1 MGHIGRS
8 REKKAGVVNALV
20 RVSTVLTDVPYM
32 LNLYCD
38 HYINDGKA
46 LRERV
51 FHVGLKKD
59 S

>member
-1 MGHIGRS
+1 M
-8 REKKAGVVNALV
+8 
-20 RVSTVLTDVPYM
+20 LTDVPYM
-32 LNLYCD
+32 LNLDCD

-46 LRERV
+46 LRARV

>member
-32 LNLYCD
+32 LNLDCD

-46 LRERV
+46 LDRKSV
-51 FHVGLKKD
+51 V
-59 S
+59 